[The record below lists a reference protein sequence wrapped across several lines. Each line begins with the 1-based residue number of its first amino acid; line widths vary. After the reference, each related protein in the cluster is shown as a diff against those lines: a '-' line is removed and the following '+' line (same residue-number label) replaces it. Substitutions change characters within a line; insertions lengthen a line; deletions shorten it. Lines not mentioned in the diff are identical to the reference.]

1 MKWFFFSIVSI
12 CFASTTLAAEQNLKL
27 WYDKPATD
35 WNQALPIGNGRLG
48 GMIFG
53 NPINEHIQL
62 NEDTLVS
69 GYPGYRDLPLDV
81 RPDYAKVVGLIAK
94 GDFHQ
99 AGLEVT
105 RNWLG
110 ASWACYQ
117 PLGDLYFDFTNKL
130 PAQDYRREL
139 DLNDAVFRV
148 GYSQNGIHFT
158 REAFASH
165 PDEAIVFRFTA
176 DKPGQIGFRVRL
188 TSPHPVKIDAGGS
201 QLAMRGQIPGFV
213 LRRTLEWV
221 EERGD
226 TWKYPLLWDAH
237 GKRLPGAKQVL
248 YNGRGLKFDARLAVR
263 AKGGTVSSDG
273 ESLLV
278 AGADEVVI
286 VYTAASSYGGF
297 EQPPVDENKKAEA
310 FLEGANKSTFST
322 LLDRHLRDYHQLFD
336 RVSLN
341 LGQQSEEP
349 TDQRLK
355 NPDPPLAAL
364 YFQFGR
370 YLMISGSRPGGQPLN
385 LQGIWNNEIIP
396 PWCCQYT
403 TNINL
408 EMNYWPAEVCN
419 LSECAQPLFQ
429 MIGELAVN
437 GRKVAHDMYGRR
449 GWVAH
454 HNTTLW
460 RDAEPVDNVA
470 QVAFWPMAGGWLCK
484 HLFEHYRFTG
494 DRTFLQNQ
502 AYPLMRDA
510 CLFYLDWLVDNAKGQ
525 LVTPVSTSPENLFAY
540 TDADGQ
546 TQTAS
551 VSSGSSMDMEIIR
564 DLFTNTLS
572 AAEVLQVDPDLQKT
586 LSDSL
591 KKLLPLKIDR
601 RGAIQEWQEDFKETE
616 PEHRHVSHLFALYPS
631 DQIDPHTTPEL
642 AAAAKKT
649 LEFRGDGGT
658 GWSMAWKISFWAR
671 LGDGDHALKMLDN
684 LLTQSTL
691 PNMLDT
697 CPPFQID
704 GNFGGTAGIAE
715 MLLQSHEQASDEMVG
730 KSVAGA
736 APSFIISLLPALPTA
751 WANGSVKGLRARGG
765 IEVDIEWKNGKVTNY
780 RLASKDPHPVMVRVD
795 GRTKIIVP
803 EKL

>member
-1 MKWFFFSIVSI
+1 MKALLFLL
-12 CFASTTLAAEQNLKL
+12 ASTLIASTAIAAEDPLKL
-27 WYDKPATD
+27 WYNTPAAN
-35 WNQALPIGNGRLG
+35 WNEALPIGNGRLG
-48 GMIFG
+48 GMVFG
-53 NPINEHIQL
+53 DPINEHIQL

-81 RPDYAKVVGLIAK
+81 RPDYSKVVDLIK
-94 GDFHQ
+94 RGDFHQ
-99 AGLEVT
+99 ADTEVT

-117 PLGDLYFDFTNKL
+117 PLGDLYFDFTSKQ
-130 PAQDYRREL
+130 PAQDYYREL
-139 DLNDAVFRV
+139 NIADAVFRV
-148 GYSQNGIHFT
+148 HYLQHGTHFT
-158 REAFASH
+158 RDIFASH
-165 PDEAIVFRFTA
+165 PDECIVFRFSA
-176 DKPGQIGFRVRL
+176 DQPAQIGFRVRL
-188 TSPHPVKIDAGGS
+188 TSPHPVKIDASGT
-201 QLAMRGQIPGFV
+201 QLTMRGQLPGLV

-226 TWKYPLLWDAH
+226 TWKYPLLWDEH

-263 AKGGTVSSDG
+263 AKGGKVSTDG
-273 ESLLV
+273 DSLLV
-278 AGADEVVI
+278 TGADEVVI

-297 EQPPVDENKKAEA
+297 DQPPVDEQKKATA
-310 FLEGANKSTFST
+310 FLEAASKSSFPD
-322 LLDRHLRDYHQLFD
+322 LLDRHLRDYHALFD

-341 LGQQSEEP
+341 LGAQPNLP

-355 NPDPPLAAL
+355 HPDPPLAAL

-370 YLMISGSRPGGQPLN
+370 YLMISGSRPGDQPLN
-385 LQGIWNNEIIP
+385 LQGIWNNEVIP

-429 MIGELAVN
+429 MIDELATN

-460 RDAEPVDNVA
+460 RDDQPVDNVA
-470 QVAFWPMAGGWLCK
+470 QVAFWPMGGGWLCQ

-494 DRTFLQNQ
+494 DREFLQNK
-502 AYPLMRDA
+502 AYPLMHDA
-510 CLFYLDWLVDNAKGQ
+510 CLFYLDWLVDNGKGQ
-525 LVTPVSTSPENLFAY
+525 LVTPVSTSPENLFEY
-540 TDADGQ
+540 TDAAGKP
-546 TQTAS
+546 QTAS

-572 AAEVLQVDPDLQKT
+572 AAQILDVDTDFQMT
-586 LSDSL
+586 LSQSL
-591 KKLLPLKIDR
+591 KKLIPLNIDP
-601 RGAIQEWQEDFKETE
+601 RGAIQEWQNDFTETE
-616 PEHRHVSHLFALYPS
+616 PEHRHVSHLFALFPGRE
-631 DQIDPHTTPEL
+631 IDPRTTPAL

-649 LEFRGDGGT
+649 LERRGDGGT

-671 LGDGDHALKMLDN
+671 LGDGNHALTMLDN
-684 LLTQSTL
+684 LITQSTL

-715 MLLQSHEQASDEMVG
+715 MLLQSQEEATGQTDNVETSSPYIVD
-730 KSVAGA
+730 
-736 APSFIISLLPALPTA
+736 LLPALPSA
-751 WANGSVKGLRARGG
+751 WANGSVKGLLARGG
-765 IEVDIEWKNGKVTNY
+765 VQVDIEWRNGKVTSY
-780 RLASKDPHPVMVRVD
+780 RLASKDPRPVLVRVN
-795 GRTKIIVP
+795 GEMKTITP

>member
-1 MKWFFFSIVSI
+1 MKWLFLSIFSV
-12 CFASTTLAAEQNLKL
+12 CMASTALAAEQDLKL
-27 WYDKPATD
+27 WYNEPARD

-53 NPINEHIQL
+53 NPLNEHIQL

-81 RPDYAKVVGLIAK
+81 RPDYSKVVDLIK
-94 GDFHQ
+94 RGDFHQ
-99 AGLEVT
+99 ADLEVT
-105 RNWLG
+105 RNWLS

-117 PLGDLYFDFTNKL
+117 PLGDLYFDFANKQ
-130 PAQDYRREL
+130 PTQDYHREL
-139 DLNDAVFRV
+139 DIADAVFRV
-148 GYSQNGIHFT
+148 RYSQNGTHFT
-158 REAFASH
+158 RETFASR
-165 PDEAIVFRFTA
+165 PDESIVFRFSA
-176 DKPGQIGFRVRL
+176 DQPGQIGFRVRL
-188 TSPHPVKIDAGGS
+188 TSPHPVKIDASGT
-201 QLAMRGQIPGFV
+201 QLTMRGQLPGFV
-213 LRRTLEWV
+213 LRRPLEWV

-226 TWKYPLLWDAH
+226 TWKYPQLWDSN

-248 YNGRGLKFDARLAVR
+248 YDGRGLKFDARLAVR
-263 AKGGTVSSDG
+263 AKGGGVSIDG
-273 ESLLV
+273 DSLLV
-278 AGADEVVI
+278 TAADEVVI

-297 EQPPVDENKKAEA
+297 DQPPVDEQRKATA
-310 FLEGANKSTFST
+310 FLETASNSSFSN
-322 LLDRHLRDYHQLFD
+322 LLDRHLQDYHGLFN

-341 LGQQSEEP
+341 LGEQPSVP
-349 TDQRLK
+349 TRKRLK
-355 NPDPPLAAL
+355 HPDPPLAAL

-385 LQGIWNNEIIP
+385 LQGMWNNEIIP
-396 PWCCQYT
+396 PWSCQYT

-408 EMNYWPAEVCN
+408 EMNYWPAEACN

-429 MIGELAVN
+429 MIDELATN

-460 RDAEPVDNVA
+460 RDAQPVDNVA
-470 QVAFWPMAGGWLCK
+470 QVSFWPMAGGWLCQ

-494 DRTFLQNQ
+494 DRDFLRTK

-510 CLFYLDWLVDNAKGQ
+510 CLFYLDWLVDNGKGQ
-525 LVTPVSTSPENLFAY
+525 LVTPVSTSPENLFKYA
-540 TDADGQ
+540 DAAGKPR
-546 TQTAS
+546 TAS
-551 VSSGSSMDMEIIR
+551 ISSGSSMDMEIIR

-572 AAEVLQVDPDLQKT
+572 AARILQVDPELQKT
-586 LSDSL
+586 LSQSL
-591 KKLLPLKIDR
+591 TKLLPLKIDP
-601 RGAIQEWQEDFKETE
+601 RGAIQEWQNDFTETE
-616 PEHRHVSHLFALYPS
+616 PEHRHVSHLFALFPGRE
-631 DQIDPHTTPEL
+631 IDPRTTPEL

-649 LEFRGDGGT
+649 LELRGDGGT

-671 LGDGDHALKMLDN
+671 LGDGNHALTMLDN
-684 LLTQSTL
+684 LIAHSTL

-715 MLLQSHEQASDEMVG
+715 MLLQSQDEA
-730 KSVAGA
+730 AGQTTDETVS
-736 APSFIISLLPALPTA
+736 PYIIDLLPALPSA
-751 WANGSVKGLRARGG
+751 WANGSVKGLLARGG
-765 IEVDIEWKNGKVTNY
+765 VQVDIEWKNGKVTSY
-780 RLASKDPHPVMVRVD
+780 RLASKDSRTVRVRID
-795 GRTKIIVP
+795 GKITTVLP